1 MLPNPAATKL
11 ALQLVPV
18 SEMFVRVLEYLMKDM
33 AHEDLMAMSAEQLIE
48 ELAEVNIVRV
58 LGSCP
63 PILIPSKA

>member
-1 MLPNPAATKL
+1 
-11 ALQLVPV
+11 
-18 SEMFVRVLEYLMKDM
+18 MFVRVLEYLMKDM